1 MLNDNLNTYSIAD
14 SIRQVRY
21 YFDQVDGAVPIG
33 DTNHRYVPTKVPA
46 MPTNTID
53 NGYITFNISPPG
65 ENMID
70 LYNTFISGYVDG
82 ECIITTETEPA
93 DEKVPKYDGEV
104 YKERAVET
112 APTGSNVT
120 AIKAIDTKYAGG
132 KSCAHLP
139 AIWLGYIDS
148 FYAVESYQLIANG
161 KSVYTQDNAR
171 EEGYI
176 TSTASTTEAIK
187 KVDVF
192 SKARHKDVFN
202 RCDTVR
208 SGQIIEFNK
217 PISGATT
224 LKFHIPIKIDL
235 RRFLILNNIR
245 FLPAFAGNLQLKV
258 KFSIAGM
265 VWTPLSY
272 QDILPLPNMQANVTS
287 YIPITNHF
295 TPIYEGIKVIDTV
308 TWNADKSTI
317 SFGTKF
323 IKFAKKNANFFEM
336 ITYCNSFSLDPNI
349 YSDLVTR
356 YSAKTLN
363 FPIKRIDCITMDGS
377 MAKGEGTPCTFTA
390 AFTPLYVNTIYT
402 LFKKTPNY
410 NTTYEN
416 PLFEQIQLNCGAY
429 GNIPA
434 EAQASND
441 PIFYEMQ
448 ANATNNNN
456 DTVGF
461 NYDVMRSITTTSV
474 PQFGIESNDL
484 GHYLCGFPCETD
496 YTFQQGQLSNSP
508 ITYKLTVKP
517 TAESIKYTEK
527 PVLCFLRHVCLSIQI
542 KQVGPPI
549 VLLDDYD
556 LSAPASE

>member
-235 RRFLILNNIR
+235 
-245 FLPAFAGNLQLKV
+245 
-258 KFSIAGM
+258 
-265 VWTPLSY
+265 
-272 QDILPLPNMQANVTS
+272 
-287 YIPITNHF
+287 
-295 TPIYEGIKVIDTV
+295 
-308 TWNADKSTI
+308 
-317 SFGTKF
+317 
-323 IKFAKKNANFFEM
+323 
-336 ITYCNSFSLDPNI
+336 
-349 YSDLVTR
+349 
-356 YSAKTLN
+356 
-363 FPIKRIDCITMDGS
+363 
-377 MAKGEGTPCTFTA
+377 
-390 AFTPLYVNTIYT
+390 
-402 LFKKTPNY
+402 
-410 NTTYEN
+410 
-416 PLFEQIQLNCGAY
+416 
-429 GNIPA
+429 
-434 EAQASND
+434 
-441 PIFYEMQ
+441 
-448 ANATNNNN
+448 
-456 DTVGF
+456 
-461 NYDVMRSITTTSV
+461 
-474 PQFGIESNDL
+474 
-484 GHYLCGFPCETD
+484 
-496 YTFQQGQLSNSP
+496 
-508 ITYKLTVKP
+508 
-517 TAESIKYTEK
+517 
-527 PVLCFLRHVCLSIQI
+527 
-542 KQVGPPI
+542 
-549 VLLDDYD
+549 
-556 LSAPASE
+556 